1 MATQEAKE
9 KKEVAVRG
17 LPRGGV
23 TIASAV
29 GFGAKEFSMKEL
41 EAAIKL
47 GAALEETPVRPLG
60 TSRRRSPWPQVCVFL
75 SN

>member
-9 KKEVAVRG
+9 KEEVAVSG

-23 TIASAV
+23 TIASAE
-29 GFGAKEFSMKEL
+29 GYGAKEFSMKEL

-47 GAALEETPVRPLG
+47 GAALEGTPVRPLG
-60 TSRRRSPWPQVCVFL
+60 TGARRSPWPQICVFL